1 MELVNK
7 DYEIRK
13 DGVTLGGNPMDVRGK
28 MLAIGDTAPNFDL
41 VAIDMSQKSLD
52 DYAGKIKILNI
63 VPSLDT
69 SVCDAQVRHFNTEA
83 TALDD
88 DIVVLA
94 VSADLPF
101 AQKRWCGAAEI
112 ENVETLSSHKDMKF
126 ADDYGTHILNLR
138 VNQRAVIV
146 LDKDNKVVYTEY
158 VPEVGQQ
165 VNFDAALEAARAIAN

>member
-1 MELVNK
+1 M

-28 MLAIGDTAPNFDL
+28 MLQVGDTAPNFEL
-41 VAIDMSQKSLD
+41 VATDMSRKSLD
-52 DYAGKIKILNI
+52 DYAGKVKILSI

-69 SVCDAQVRHFNTEA
+69 SVCDAQVRHFNEEA
-83 TALDD
+83 TALED

-101 AQKRWCGAAEI
+101 AQKRWCGAAD
-112 ENVETLSSHKDMKF
+112 VEDVEALSSHMDMQF
-126 ADDYGTHILNLR
+126 ADDYGTHVLPLR

-158 VPEVGQQ
+158 VPEIAQQ
-165 VNFDAALEAARAIAN
+165 VNFDAALEAARSVTR